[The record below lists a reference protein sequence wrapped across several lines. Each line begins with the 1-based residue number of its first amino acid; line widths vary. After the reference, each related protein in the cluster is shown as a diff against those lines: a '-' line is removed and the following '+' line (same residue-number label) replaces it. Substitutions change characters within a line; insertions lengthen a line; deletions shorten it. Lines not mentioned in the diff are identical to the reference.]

1 MTKSSSPARGLGRR
15 ALVASALA
23 AVSAARWAPVYAAA
37 PAMKVA
43 WISPQTGFLSSFG
56 VTDRY
61 VFETLGPRFRSGLQ
75 TASGDTRQVEISL
88 HDAASSPEKAAKLA
102 TELIASGVHLILTT
116 ATPEICNPVSDA
128 CEAAGV
134 PCVSSIVPWQAWY
147 YGRGATATKGFEWTY
162 HFFAGLEDFA
172 DIYSAL
178 QASANLGTKTGG
190 LFGDDIDAEAFLKAF
205 PPAFAKRGI
214 ELVVPQRVQFAN
226 PDWESVAIQLRD
238 ANIRM
243 VTGVLPPPIAA
254 AFFQAADKVGYKP
267 VMASIAKAFAFN
279 DTVAQIQRPGLTLT
293 NEVWWSPA
301 WPFKSSFTGQTA
313 AKVVATYEESTGAP
327 WVQTLGFSHALM
339 EVAAHVCQNTPSTK
353 AADVRDTLKR
363 ARVNT
368 LAGPINWRDS
378 HPNRNVCTTPAVGG
392 QWIRNA
398 KGRWILEVVDNTR
411 SPVIPT
417 TAQLT
422 TG

>member
-1 MTKSSSPARGLGRR
+1 MTDRNATSRGLSRR

-23 AVSAARWAPVYAAA
+23 AVSAAKWAPAYAAT

-61 VFETLGPRFRSGLQ
+61 VFETLGPRFRSGLK
-75 TASGDTRQVEISL
+75 TAKGEMRVVEVSL
-88 HDAASSPEKAAKLA
+88 HDAASSPENAARLA
-102 TELIASGVHLILTT
+102 SELVASGVHLILTT
-116 ATPEICNPVSDA
+116 ATPEICNPVSDV

-147 YGRGATATKGFEWTY
+147 YGRGATGSKAFDWTY

-172 DIYSAL
+172 DIYSSL
-178 QASANLGTKTGG
+178 QASANLGNKTGG
-190 LFGDDIDAEAFLKAF
+190 LFGDDIDAEAFLNAF
-205 PPAFAKRGI
+205 PPAFKKRGI
-214 ELVVPQRVQFAN
+214 ELVVPQRVKLAN

-243 VTGVLPPPIAA
+243 VTGVLPPPVAA

-267 VMASIAKAFAFN
+267 EMASIAKAFVFN

-313 AKVVATYEESTGAP
+313 SKLVDTYENNTGSP

-339 EVAAHVCQNTPSTK
+339 EVAAHVCQNTPTTE
-353 AADVRDTLKR
+353 AGDVRDTLRR

-368 LAGPINWRDS
+368 VVGPINWRDR
-378 HPNRNVCTTPAVGG
+378 HPNLNVCTTPAVGG

-417 TAQLT
+417 TASLT
-422 TG
+422 VA